1 MLQSLDKKP
10 RPQSGAELM
19 KAYARQHF
27 KNPAPCAATVL
38 GSLPSEPALR
48 GHNGH
53 SHGMPM
59 PTPRICHE
67 RWKKRGYRIA
77 DDSYAQIPDWYIT
90 FLRSLYKLPSLW
102 LF

>member
-1 MLQSLDKKP
+1 MLAP
-10 RPQSGAELM
+10 R
-19 KAYARQHF
+19 
-27 KNPAPCAATVL
+27 V
-38 GSLPSEPALR
+38 
-48 GHNGH
+48 
-53 SHGMPM
+53 
-59 PTPRICHE
+59 CHE